1 MGGQRMASELTIGG
15 LDEWADNLEAAYDLT
30 VEEQAR
36 ITLAGAKVL
45 EKNMKAY
52 IKDQHYQNRKTGED
66 PHLAD
71 SVKSQGKNVD
81 GVIDGTSVVGFPD
94 EKAYIAN
101 FISGGTKHVIYD
113 SSKFHGKSAR
123 TLSFWSLALS
133 ITALRCSSAHFEF
146 PLYWLFAAF
155 TVSSYW
161 SSAALITSFL

>member
-1 MGGQRMASELTIGG
+1 MASELTIGG
-15 LDEWADNLEAAYDLT
+15 LDDWADNLEAAYDLT

-52 IKDQHYQNRKTGED
+52 IKDQHYQNRKTGEY

-123 TLSFWSLALS
+123 TDSKGNDYIRGGRRAVTGDDFLDKVRNASLPE
-133 ITALRCSSAHFEF
+133 IFEAEDAEYHKI
-146 PLYWLFAAF
+146 LKEKG
-155 TVSSYW
+155 VD
-161 SSAALITSFL
+161 I

>member
-1 MGGQRMASELTIGG
+1 MASELTIGG

-45 EKNMKAY
+45 EKNMKSY

-81 GVIDGTSVVGFPD
+81 GAIDGTSVVGFPD

-123 TLSFWSLALS
+123 TDSKGNDYIRGGRRAVTGDDFLDKVRNASLPE
-133 ITALRCSSAHFEF
+133 IFEAEDTEYHKI
-146 PLYWLFAAF
+146 LKGKG
-155 TVSSYW
+155 VD
-161 SSAALITSFL
+161 I

>member
-1 MGGQRMASELTIGG
+1 MASELTIGG
-15 LDEWADNLEAAYDLT
+15 LDEWADNLEAAYNLT

-36 ITLAGAKVL
+36 ITLAGAKTL

-123 TLSFWSLALS
+123 TDSKGNDYIRGGRRAVTGDDFLDKVRNASLPE
-133 ITALRCSSAHFEF
+133 IFEAEDAEYHKI
-146 PLYWLFAAF
+146 LKEKG
-155 TVSSYW
+155 VD
-161 SSAALITSFL
+161 I

>member
-1 MGGQRMASELTIGG
+1 MASELTIGG

-113 SSKFHGKSAR
+113 SSKFHGKSTR
-123 TLSFWSLALS
+123 TDSKDNDYIRGGRRAVTGDDFLDKVRNASLPE
-133 ITALRCSSAHFEF
+133 IFEAEDAEYHKI
-146 PLYWLFAAF
+146 LEEKG
-155 TVSSYW
+155 VD
-161 SSAALITSFL
+161 I

>member
-1 MGGQRMASELTIGG
+1 MASELTIGG
-15 LDEWADNLEAAYDLT
+15 LDEWADNLEMAYDLT

-45 EKNMKAY
+45 ENNMKAY

-71 SVKSQGKNVD
+71 SVKSQGKNID

-113 SSKFHGKSAR
+113 SSRFHGKSVR
-123 TLSFWSLALS
+123 TDSKGNDYIRGGRRAVTGDDFLDKVPNASLPE
-133 ITALRCSSAHFEF
+133 IFEAENAEYHKI
-146 PLYWLFAAF
+146 LKEKG
-155 TVSSYW
+155 VD
-161 SSAALITSFL
+161 I

>member
-1 MGGQRMASELTIGG
+1 MASELTIGG

-30 VEEQAR
+30 KEEQAR

-123 TLSFWSLALS
+123 TDSKGNDYIRGGRRAVTGDDFLDKVRNASLSE
-133 ITALRCSSAHFEF
+133 IFEAEDAEYHKI
-146 PLYWLFAAF
+146 LKEKG
-155 TVSSYW
+155 VD
-161 SSAALITSFL
+161 I